1 MSSCWPSRGRP
12 WLHQCLVSSGSLSGR
27 QGWRGGEARLSLRCS
42 PWTRGP
48 TQALLRSRRAGRYR
62 ERCGP
67 SRAPRGTAPGGLC
80 HGAARLGGFCPSPW
94 PHSSAGTAAL
104 LPGMGA
110 CPATD
115 AAAAL
120 PSSLVSW
127 CPGCQGQRIRHALA
141 SALGGAVCHCLMLGT
156 GGALLPVEVLEATSA
171 LAESPCPVPAPGCGA
186 HGIFHVCVLLNLAHP
201 PGSVWF

>member
-1 MSSCWPSRGRP
+1 MGTGLGLRTRMSEPRGLAGAVLSIRSPRP
-12 WLHQCLVSSGSLSGR
+12 LSATQRPGTLPWEAARAPTPCGR
-27 QGWRGGEARLSLRCS
+27 A
-42 PWTRGP
+42 
-48 TQALLRSRRAGRYR
+48 SRRIW
-62 ERCGP
+62 GP
-67 SRAPRGTAPGGLC
+67 PHPCTLSQVRDSRAQPLTTPSGQGPGDHQGDQLPSGPELPGG
-80 HGAARLGGFCPSPW
+80 
-94 PHSSAGTAAL
+94 
-104 LPGMGA
+104 
-110 CPATD
+110 ATRRP
-115 AAAAL
+115 L
-120 PSSLVSW
+120 QLMSW